1 MSDSTES
8 PSTHRMPRLSGEDI
22 LAGQEDCFQPL
33 AADRQAR
40 PRLLDELGPVHLCRP
55 GQFWSARLMRTA
67 GSFKNFC

>member
-40 PRLLDELGPVHLCRP
+40 V
-55 GQFWSARLMRTA
+55 SAAGWAGTSSLM
-67 GSFKNFC
+67 

>member
-8 PSTHRMPRLSGEDI
+8 PSMHRMPRLSGEDI

-40 PRLLDELGPVHLCRP
+40 S
-55 GQFWSARLMRTA
+55 SAA
-67 GSFKNFC
+67 G